1 MKYLL
6 LITTIALSVGFSSS
20 TLACEAAGPTT
31 HVGSVLKVDPENNTF
46 TILDAQTV
54 TPVQFKA
61 TTDIIEKVVKEN
73 GTAVVDYEIDGINL
87 VATNV
92 SFQ

>member
-6 LITTIALSVGFSSS
+6 LIVTIALSIGFSTS

-54 TPVQFKA
+54 TPVQFHA
-61 TTDIIEKVVKEN
+61 TKDIIKKVVKEN
-73 GTAVVDYEIDGINL
+73 GAAVVVYEIDGINL

-92 SFQ
+92 SFP